1 MRDVTLSLA
10 EALVI
15 WEAYNKIYDASEFV
29 FELDGHKCRMSYVD
43 GIHMCEVPDEVR
55 PKLNKLYEA
64 TVAFEEQ
71 ILSLQ
76 LDEQEVSLFLSKY
89 FKRNAR
95 TVTER
100 KLIRR
105 IDLQSKLEDMK
116 DAGLFARVLE
126 DEVLKVM
133 EALTIELT
141 GGMVEAKLK
150 EMDKE
155 IN

>member
-1 MRDVTLSLA
+1 MRDVTLPLA

-15 WEAYNKIYDASEFV
+15 WEAYNKIHDTSEFV

-43 GIHMCEVPDEVR
+43 GIQMCELPHEVR
-55 PKLNKLYEA
+55 PKLNTLLEA

-71 ILSLQ
+71 ILSSQ

>member
-1 MRDVTLSLA
+1 MRDVTLPLA

-15 WEAYNKIYDASEFV
+15 WEAYNKIHDASEFV